1 MIAVR
6 YLNTGG
12 PESVGFIPEMLS
24 EANPATARQ
33 QLDAGY
39 IHGGGWVPFN
49 GFELRADNSI
59 KYPGDPVHKP
69 LAVMKLRDEQI
80 FVYESGWVMV
90 LQPDR
95 SYEIARMD

>member
-1 MIAVR
+1 MINVR
-6 YLNTGG
+6 YLNAGG
-12 PESVGFIPEMLS
+12 WDSIGFIPEMLS
-24 EANPATARQ
+24 EANPKSAVK
-33 QLDAGY
+33 QLNAGY
-39 IHGGGWVPFN
+39 RHGGGWKPFK

-59 KYPGDPVHKP
+59 KYPGNPAHKP